1 MNEFFSTYN
10 DSNQYDWKEIEKK
23 IQNNNIIMVTYSGVN
38 KKDKTDYIYV
48 KSININSKNQTS
60 NYYKQ
65 IIKQTFFIIS
75 LKNKNCFPKNIIV
88 MLSKNEEYLYL
99 IYKGNNIPLNYL
111 INAKNVNYLN
121 NNDLIKWIIYQ
132 ITFGLFVLH
141 SNNIIHHDIKASNIL
156 INEEGNIFISGF
168 ETAIFKFEESISFS
182 LPYSSPELLINL
194 KVDEKTDMWNLGIII
209 LELFCKTS
217 KILYNK
223 DINDKDNQIKY
234 ILSKFGITENYSNE
248 DLKDL
253 LNNNKNIE
261 LKIEKKILDN
271 IGDKDAINL
280 INNLIVFNPNK
291 RYSAKEVLESEY
303 LKEFKDSLD
312 IEPIEYPIN
321 YNEISKGVIDH
332 RKFIEL
338 IKKLIDKN
346 K

>member
-1 MNEFFSTYN
+1 MNEFLSIYN
-10 DSNQYDWKEIEKK
+10 ESSKYIWKEVEKK
-23 IQNNNIIMVTYSGVN
+23 MQDNNIIMVTYSGVN

-48 KSININSKNQTS
+48 KIKNINPKNLTS
-60 NYYKQ
+60 EDYKQ
-65 IIKQTFFIIS
+65 ILKQIFFIIS
-75 LKNKNCFPKNIIV
+75 LKNREYFPNNIII

-111 INAKNVNYLN
+111 INAKEKDYLN
-121 NNDLIKWIIYQ
+121 NNDLIKWITYQ
-132 ITFGLFVLH
+132 ISFGLYVLH

-156 INEEGNIFISGF
+156 INGDSNIFISGF
-168 ETAIFKFEESISFS
+168 ETAIFKGEESISFN

-209 LELFCKTS
+209 IELYCKTS

-248 DLKDL
+248 DLKGL

-271 IGDKDAINL
+271 IGDKDALNL

-291 RYSAKEVLESEY
+291 RYSAKEVLESDY
-303 LKEFKDSLD
+303 LKEFNESLD
-312 IEPIEYPIN
+312 IEPIEYPID
-321 YNEISKGVIDH
+321 YNEISKGEIDH

-338 IKKLIDKN
+338 IKKIIVK